1 MLASVMTASVVNGT
15 ISETD
20 PTSVVLPTPKPPA
33 TTIFAEVVAF
43 RPLGAGCGA
52 PRELEPPKTTEHPF
66 QEVHGR
72 PTSDDHPTGVDDD
85 QPHAGHVTDQYPN
98 NTEWQPKMR
107 RHLSNRPGVHAQLA
121 DRAVLRQ
128 QGFFHIPTSV
138 AGGHQRLD
146 RQVVVRPGPAA
157 GPRVRADE
165 RTGLGDRIGRH
176 LLRRHRRPLPGRTP
190 PVVLYQSPTT

>member
-72 PTSDDHPTGVDDD
+72 PITDDHPTGVDDH
-85 QPHAGHVTDQYPN
+85 QPHAGHVTDQN
-98 NTEWQPKMR
+98 ANHAQWQPKMR
-107 RHLSNRPGVHAQLA
+107 GHLGHRPGVHAQLA

-128 QGFFHIPTSV
+128 QGILGVPTAV
-138 AGGHQRLD
+138 AGGNQRLD
-146 RQVVVRPGPAA
+146 RQVVVRAGSTA
-157 GPRVRADE
+157 GPRVRADQGS
-165 RTGLGDRIGRH
+165 GLGDRVRRY
-176 LLRRHRRPLPGRTP
+176 LLRRYCRPLPG
-190 PVVLYQSPTT
+190 